1 MRESPLLLVSR
12 PKKLE
17 HNAQKALS
25 SNLTSGL
32 ALVEGGLSSGF
43 SYFLND
49 IFGNLRHDPKPGHR
63 PYRPSANLIS
73 SHLPILR
80 SGLTTYGLNG

>member
-17 HNAQKALS
+17 HNAQKALR

-32 ALVEGGLSSGF
+32 ALLERVV
-43 SYFLND
+43 
-49 IFGNLRHDPKPGHR
+49 
-63 PYRPSANLIS
+63 SALASLIS
-73 SHLPILR
+73 E
-80 SGLTTYGLNG
+80 